1 MRKAEKQ
8 SVFPSGMFSQTL
20 MAAECNSQM
29 FEFMGAFVYSSLY
42 KMMREDDIPKME
54 KLMDVC
60 HAAPD
65 VPIESDIHMVG
76 TDGYDTYVMN
86 LCYRSESNKYHIE
99 LKNLAYSEK
108 VLEKTELEKE
118 FLKDFLTI
126 SGCICFAYNVE
137 NEKFSLFWLDYEQ
150 KIMLYEM
157 PLTDWEEE
165 MLERKLIE
173 PRDEEVFRAFC
184 DSVRRAVGQQSYVF
198 HGSIFTEGKNAEAYR
213 VKYEARDHG
222 TGVIVEGVWLNINEQ
237 TGDVLDDYVTG
248 NQLDSLTKLLNKKA
262 IEQYAEKE
270 VSGGANI
277 AIVMIDVDNFKSVN
291 DNYGHPFGDKLIA
304 GVADVIKH
312 AIGAHGVA
320 GRVGGDEFMIV
331 LENKGD
337 ELALRNYLRSIR
349 TNVRALY
356 QAELGD
362 KKISCSMGISRS
374 RIDANNFSEL
384 YRIADRALYIAKQK
398 GKNRYII
405 YKPELHGRFNTS
417 SDDMDMKEIKGAF
430 YSEKEVEAF
439 YRKQEEFVQYGS
451 SRLQELIAQMAKTA
465 MVDRIV
471 VFWGEERKAIAVY
484 PLGSHLPE
492 KNQRLLFES
501 EKYQELFSGDLLEM
515 SNVNELEY
523 LLPGEFAIFKET
535 DTKSFLQYYLR
546 DKDGNVAGLI
556 SMEQC
561 SIMKRFPQLAVQLF
575 CGMSVV
581 INAVLLREES
591 LDK

>member
-1 MRKAEKQ
+1 MKNAEKP
-8 SVFPSGMFSQTL
+8 SAFPSGMFSQTL

-29 FEFMGAFVYSSLY
+29 FEFMGAYVYSSLY
-42 KMMREDDIPKME
+42 KMMREDDVPKME

-65 VPIESDIHMVG
+65 VPIEADIHMTGV
-76 TDGYDTYVMN
+76 DGCDTYVMN
-86 LCYRSESNKYHIE
+86 LCFRSESNKYHIE

-126 SGCICFAYNVE
+126 SGCICFIYNTV

-150 KIMLYEM
+150 KVMLYEM

-165 MLERKLIE
+165 MLKRKLIE
-173 PRDEEVFRAFC
+173 PRDEKVFRAFC
-184 DSVRRAVGQQSYVF
+184 DSVRRAAGQQSYVF
-198 HGSIFTEGKNAEAYR
+198 HGSIFTEGKNMEAYR

-222 TGVIVEGVWLNINEQ
+222 TGVIVEGVWLSINEQ
-237 TGDVLDDYVTG
+237 TGDVLDEYVTG
-248 NQLDSLTKLLNKKA
+248 NQLDSLTRLLNKKA
-262 IEQYAEKE
+262 IEQYAEKK
-270 VSGGANI
+270 VAGGAEV
-277 AIVMIDVDNFKSVN
+277 AIVMIDVDNFKGIN
-291 DNYGHPFGDKLIA
+291 DNYGHPFGDKVIA
-304 GVADVIKH
+304 SVADVIKN
-312 AIGAHGVA
+312 AIGANGIA
-320 GRVGGDEFMIV
+320 GRVGGDEFMVV
-331 LENKGD
+331 LDNTGN

-356 QAELGD
+356 QAEQGD
-362 KKISCSMGISRS
+362 NRISCSMGISRS
-374 RIDANNFSEL
+374 GTDADTFHEL
-384 YRIADRALYIAKQK
+384 YRIADRALYIAKEK

-417 SDDMDMKEIKGAF
+417 SDNMDMKEIRGTF
-430 YSEKEVEAF
+430 YAEKEVEAF

-471 VFWGEERKAIAVY
+471 VIWGKKRKVIAAC
-484 PLGSHLPE
+484 PPGSRIPAE
-492 KNQRLLFES
+492 NQCLLFES
-501 EKYQELFSGDLLEM
+501 EEYQKLFSGDLLEM

-523 LLPGEFAIFKET
+523 LLPEEFAVFKET

-546 DKDGNVAGLI
+546 DKDGNIAGLI